1 MSEKSK
7 KQKVSIVEKMG
18 LFMVCAGNIPLM
30 GLLSGF
36 FMIYYTNVVG
46 LEPAALAT
54 LFLISKVVDGISDPI
69 MGYFLDKF
77 PVTKMGKF
85 RPMIILG
92 TIICVINYILL
103 WFGAVWIP
111 VGKYVIVYVTY
122 LLLGWTFDIMD
133 ISKNS
138 LLPVMSADDKERNS
152 LSLFNALGTM
162 IGSAVLAVAA
172 PILVA
177 EGTLQNYYVLIF
189 GSMAMVLVL
198 SIAGALCVKERVAF
212 EGKKEESYTFRELLQ
227 FLRYKP
233 VWALFLVAL
242 VVGVGSNIAGGAGAY
257 FYTYILGD
265 MTLMSGVSLVSMIT
279 TLVGIFLGPILANR
293 FGKKQIFVMAIVV
306 SILFSA
312 LRLIDV
318 RSMLLIYI
326 STVAGGVAGGCLE
339 VYRQALLSERVGD
352 MQSLTVFTV
361 NSDNPDMVIQDEQKA
376 GGKALGM
383 MLPYFVTILL
393 FAGAMGLGTDMV
405 AGEKER
411 GTMASMLVAPIKRSS
426 IVLGKVFA
434 LMIISGI
441 SSVVYVAVM
450 VGFLP
455 QMMGAYGSEGLGLSL
470 EVGQVLMMAFL
481 LIAIAFL
488 YSGIIVLISVF
499 AKDTKEANSY
509 IMPVYML
516 ILILGIATMF
526 TTQNIE
532 SWYYAVP
539 VFNTALALQGILTGD
554 VSVMQYAVTLAE
566 TLILGMILITVIA
579 KAFESEKVMAK

>member
-1 MSEKSK
+1 MREIRLICKKELSRVLTDRKMLFSVFLLPAIIMVVVMNVMTSFSKNLENDVKSHAPIVYLQSAPKGVEQYLKAYNEKMDLRTVDDE
-7 KQKVSIVEKMG
+7 QKVTEEIR
-18 LFMVCAGNIPLM
+18 
-30 GLLSGF
+30 
-36 FMIYYTNVVG
+36 
-46 LEPAALAT
+46 
-54 LFLISKVVDGISDPI
+54 DG
-69 MGYFLDKF
+69 
-77 PVTKMGKF
+77 
-85 RPMIILG
+85 
-92 TIICVINYILL
+92 
-103 WFGAVWIP
+103 
-111 VGKYVIVYVTY
+111 
-122 LLLGWTFDIMD
+122 
-133 ISKNS
+133 
-138 LLPVMSADDKERNS
+138 SADLWIAFPQDFLEQIEVYKTGDEIPQIKVYYNP
-152 LSLFNALGTM
+152 
-162 IGSAVLAVAA
+162 SAEYSQAA
-172 PILVA
+172 Y
-177 EGTLQNYYVLIF
+177 E
-189 GSMAMVLVL
+189 
-198 SIAGALCVKERVAF
+198 
-212 EGKKEESYTFRELLQ
+212 
-227 FLRYKP
+227 
-233 VWALFLVAL
+233 
-242 VVGVGSNIAGGAGAY
+242 
-257 FYTYILGD
+257 
-265 MTLMSGVSLVSMIT
+265 
-279 TLVGIFLGPILANR
+279 
-293 FGKKQIFVMAIVV
+293 
-306 SILFSA
+306 
-312 LRLIDV
+312 
-318 RSMLLIYI
+318 
-326 STVAGGVAGGCLE
+326 GVAGGCLE

>member
-1 MSEKSK
+1 MREIRLICKKELSRVLTDRKMLFSIFLLPAIIMVVVMNVMTSFSENLENDVKSHAPIVYLQSAPEGVEQYLK
-7 KQKVSIVEKMG
+7 AYNEKMDLRTMDDEQKVTEEIR
-18 LFMVCAGNIPLM
+18 
-30 GLLSGF
+30 
-36 FMIYYTNVVG
+36 
-46 LEPAALAT
+46 
-54 LFLISKVVDGISDPI
+54 DG
-69 MGYFLDKF
+69 
-77 PVTKMGKF
+77 
-85 RPMIILG
+85 
-92 TIICVINYILL
+92 
-103 WFGAVWIP
+103 
-111 VGKYVIVYVTY
+111 
-122 LLLGWTFDIMD
+122 
-133 ISKNS
+133 
-138 LLPVMSADDKERNS
+138 SAD
-152 LSLFNALGTM
+152 LW
-162 IGSAVLAVAA
+162 
-172 PILVA
+172 
-177 EGTLQNYYVLIF
+177 
-189 GSMAMVLVL
+189 
-198 SIAGALCVKERVAF
+198 IAF
-212 EGKKEESYTFRELLQ
+212 PQ
-227 FLRYKP
+227 DFLE
-233 VWALFLVAL
+233 
-242 VVGVGSNIAGGAGAY
+242 
-257 FYTYILGD
+257 
-265 MTLMSGVSLVSMIT
+265 
-279 TLVGIFLGPILANR
+279 
-293 FGKKQIFVMAIVV
+293 QI
-306 SILFSA
+306 
-312 LRLIDV
+312 
-318 RSMLLIYI
+318 
-326 STVAGGVAGGCLE
+326 E
-339 VYRQALLSERVGD
+339 VYKTGDEIPQIKVYYNPSERVGD

-499 AKDTKEANSY
+499 AKDTKEASSY

-532 SWYYAVP
+532 NWYYAVP

>member
-1 MSEKSK
+1 MREIRLICKKELSRVLTDRKMLFSVFLLPAIIMVVVMNVMTSFSKNLENDVKSHAPIVYLQNAPEGVEQYLKAYNEKMDLRTVDDE
-7 KQKVSIVEKMG
+7 QKVTEEIR
-18 LFMVCAGNIPLM
+18 
-30 GLLSGF
+30 
-36 FMIYYTNVVG
+36 
-46 LEPAALAT
+46 
-54 LFLISKVVDGISDPI
+54 DG
-69 MGYFLDKF
+69 
-77 PVTKMGKF
+77 
-85 RPMIILG
+85 
-92 TIICVINYILL
+92 
-103 WFGAVWIP
+103 
-111 VGKYVIVYVTY
+111 
-122 LLLGWTFDIMD
+122 
-133 ISKNS
+133 
-138 LLPVMSADDKERNS
+138 SADLWIAFPQDFLEQIEVYKTGDEIPQIKVYYNPS
-152 LSLFNALGTM
+152 EEYSQ
-162 IGSAVLAVAA
+162 AA
-172 PILVA
+172 Y
-177 EGTLQNYYVLIF
+177 E
-189 GSMAMVLVL
+189 
-198 SIAGALCVKERVAF
+198 
-212 EGKKEESYTFRELLQ
+212 
-227 FLRYKP
+227 
-233 VWALFLVAL
+233 
-242 VVGVGSNIAGGAGAY
+242 
-257 FYTYILGD
+257 
-265 MTLMSGVSLVSMIT
+265 
-279 TLVGIFLGPILANR
+279 
-293 FGKKQIFVMAIVV
+293 
-306 SILFSA
+306 
-312 LRLIDV
+312 
-318 RSMLLIYI
+318 
-326 STVAGGVAGGCLE
+326 GVAGGCLE

-450 VGFLP
+450 V
-455 QMMGAYGSEGLGLSL
+455 
-470 EVGQVLMMAFL
+470 VGQVLMMAFL

-499 AKDTKEANSY
+499 AKDTKEASSY

-516 ILILGIATMF
+516 ILVLGIATMF

-566 TLILGMILITVIA
+566 TLILGVILITVIA

>member
-1 MSEKSK
+1 MREIRLICKKELSRVLTDRKMLFSIFLLPAIIMVVVMNVMTSFSKNLENDVKSHAPIVYLQSAPEGVEQYLKAYNEKMDLRTMDDE
-7 KQKVSIVEKMG
+7 QKVTEEIR
-18 LFMVCAGNIPLM
+18 
-30 GLLSGF
+30 
-36 FMIYYTNVVG
+36 
-46 LEPAALAT
+46 
-54 LFLISKVVDGISDPI
+54 DG
-69 MGYFLDKF
+69 
-77 PVTKMGKF
+77 
-85 RPMIILG
+85 
-92 TIICVINYILL
+92 
-103 WFGAVWIP
+103 
-111 VGKYVIVYVTY
+111 
-122 LLLGWTFDIMD
+122 
-133 ISKNS
+133 
-138 LLPVMSADDKERNS
+138 SADLWIAFPQDFLEQIEVYKTGDEIPQIKVYYNPS
-152 LSLFNALGTM
+152 EEYSQ
-162 IGSAVLAVAA
+162 AA
-172 PILVA
+172 Y
-177 EGTLQNYYVLIF
+177 E
-189 GSMAMVLVL
+189 
-198 SIAGALCVKERVAF
+198 
-212 EGKKEESYTFRELLQ
+212 
-227 FLRYKP
+227 
-233 VWALFLVAL
+233 
-242 VVGVGSNIAGGAGAY
+242 
-257 FYTYILGD
+257 
-265 MTLMSGVSLVSMIT
+265 
-279 TLVGIFLGPILANR
+279 
-293 FGKKQIFVMAIVV
+293 
-306 SILFSA
+306 
-312 LRLIDV
+312 
-318 RSMLLIYI
+318 
-326 STVAGGVAGGCLE
+326 GVAGGCLE

-499 AKDTKEANSY
+499 AKDTKEASSY

-532 SWYYAVP
+532 NWYYAVP

-566 TLILGMILITVIA
+566 TLILGVILITVIA

>member
-1 MSEKSK
+1 MREIRLICKKELSRVLTDRKMLFSVFLLPAIIMVVVMNVMTSFSKNLENDVKSHAPIVYLQSAPEGVEQYLKAYNEKMDLRTVDDE
-7 KQKVSIVEKMG
+7 QKVTEEIR
-18 LFMVCAGNIPLM
+18 
-30 GLLSGF
+30 
-36 FMIYYTNVVG
+36 
-46 LEPAALAT
+46 
-54 LFLISKVVDGISDPI
+54 DG
-69 MGYFLDKF
+69 
-77 PVTKMGKF
+77 
-85 RPMIILG
+85 
-92 TIICVINYILL
+92 
-103 WFGAVWIP
+103 
-111 VGKYVIVYVTY
+111 
-122 LLLGWTFDIMD
+122 
-133 ISKNS
+133 
-138 LLPVMSADDKERNS
+138 SADLWIAFPQDFLEQIEVYKTGDEIPQIKVYYNPS
-152 LSLFNALGTM
+152 EEYSQ
-162 IGSAVLAVAA
+162 AA
-172 PILVA
+172 Y
-177 EGTLQNYYVLIF
+177 E
-189 GSMAMVLVL
+189 
-198 SIAGALCVKERVAF
+198 
-212 EGKKEESYTFRELLQ
+212 
-227 FLRYKP
+227 
-233 VWALFLVAL
+233 
-242 VVGVGSNIAGGAGAY
+242 
-257 FYTYILGD
+257 
-265 MTLMSGVSLVSMIT
+265 
-279 TLVGIFLGPILANR
+279 
-293 FGKKQIFVMAIVV
+293 
-306 SILFSA
+306 
-312 LRLIDV
+312 
-318 RSMLLIYI
+318 
-326 STVAGGVAGGCLE
+326 GVAGGCLE

-499 AKDTKEANSY
+499 AKDTKEASSY

-516 ILILGIATMF
+516 ILVLGIATMF
-526 TTQNIE
+526 TTHNIE
-532 SWYYAVP
+532 NWYYAVP

-566 TLILGMILITVIA
+566 TLILGVILITVIA

>member
-1 MSEKSK
+1 MREIRLICKKELSRVLTDRKMLFSIFLLPAIIMVVVMNVMTSFSKNLENDVKSLAPIVYLKNAPEGVEQYLKAYNEKMDLRTMDDE
-7 KQKVSIVEKMG
+7 QKVTEEIR
-18 LFMVCAGNIPLM
+18 
-30 GLLSGF
+30 
-36 FMIYYTNVVG
+36 
-46 LEPAALAT
+46 
-54 LFLISKVVDGISDPI
+54 DG
-69 MGYFLDKF
+69 
-77 PVTKMGKF
+77 
-85 RPMIILG
+85 
-92 TIICVINYILL
+92 
-103 WFGAVWIP
+103 
-111 VGKYVIVYVTY
+111 
-122 LLLGWTFDIMD
+122 
-133 ISKNS
+133 
-138 LLPVMSADDKERNS
+138 SADLWIAFPQDFLEQIEVYK
-152 LSLFNALGTM
+152 
-162 IGSAVLAVAA
+162 IGDEIPQIKVYYNPSEEYSQAA
-172 PILVA
+172 Y
-177 EGTLQNYYVLIF
+177 E
-189 GSMAMVLVL
+189 
-198 SIAGALCVKERVAF
+198 
-212 EGKKEESYTFRELLQ
+212 
-227 FLRYKP
+227 
-233 VWALFLVAL
+233 
-242 VVGVGSNIAGGAGAY
+242 
-257 FYTYILGD
+257 
-265 MTLMSGVSLVSMIT
+265 
-279 TLVGIFLGPILANR
+279 
-293 FGKKQIFVMAIVV
+293 
-306 SILFSA
+306 
-312 LRLIDV
+312 
-318 RSMLLIYI
+318 
-326 STVAGGVAGGCLE
+326 GVAGGCLE

-455 QMMGAYGSEGLGLSL
+455 QMMRSYGSEGLGLSL

-499 AKDTKEANSY
+499 AKDTKEASSY

-532 SWYYAVP
+532 NWYYAVP

>member
-1 MSEKSK
+1 MREIRLICKKELSRVLTDRKMLFSVFLLPAIIMVVVMNVMTSFSKNLENDVKSHAPIVYLQSAPEGVEQYLKAYNEKMDLRTMDDE
-7 KQKVSIVEKMG
+7 QKVTEEIR
-18 LFMVCAGNIPLM
+18 
-30 GLLSGF
+30 
-36 FMIYYTNVVG
+36 
-46 LEPAALAT
+46 
-54 LFLISKVVDGISDPI
+54 DG
-69 MGYFLDKF
+69 
-77 PVTKMGKF
+77 
-85 RPMIILG
+85 
-92 TIICVINYILL
+92 
-103 WFGAVWIP
+103 
-111 VGKYVIVYVTY
+111 
-122 LLLGWTFDIMD
+122 
-133 ISKNS
+133 
-138 LLPVMSADDKERNS
+138 SADLWIAFPQDFLEQIEVYKTGDEIPQIKVYYNPS
-152 LSLFNALGTM
+152 EEYSQ
-162 IGSAVLAVAA
+162 AA
-172 PILVA
+172 Y
-177 EGTLQNYYVLIF
+177 E
-189 GSMAMVLVL
+189 
-198 SIAGALCVKERVAF
+198 
-212 EGKKEESYTFRELLQ
+212 
-227 FLRYKP
+227 
-233 VWALFLVAL
+233 
-242 VVGVGSNIAGGAGAY
+242 
-257 FYTYILGD
+257 
-265 MTLMSGVSLVSMIT
+265 
-279 TLVGIFLGPILANR
+279 
-293 FGKKQIFVMAIVV
+293 
-306 SILFSA
+306 
-312 LRLIDV
+312 
-318 RSMLLIYI
+318 
-326 STVAGGVAGGCLE
+326 GVAGGCLE

-499 AKDTKEANSY
+499 AKDTKEASSY

-516 ILILGIATMF
+516 ILVLGIATMF
-526 TTQNIE
+526 TTHNIE
-532 SWYYAVP
+532 NWYYAVP

-566 TLILGMILITVIA
+566 TLILGVILITVIA

>member
-1 MSEKSK
+1 MKAYNEKMDLRTMDDE
-7 KQKVSIVEKMG
+7 QKVTEEIR
-18 LFMVCAGNIPLM
+18 
-30 GLLSGF
+30 
-36 FMIYYTNVVG
+36 
-46 LEPAALAT
+46 
-54 LFLISKVVDGISDPI
+54 DG
-69 MGYFLDKF
+69 
-77 PVTKMGKF
+77 
-85 RPMIILG
+85 
-92 TIICVINYILL
+92 
-103 WFGAVWIP
+103 
-111 VGKYVIVYVTY
+111 
-122 LLLGWTFDIMD
+122 
-133 ISKNS
+133 
-138 LLPVMSADDKERNS
+138 SADLWIAFPQDFLEQIEVYKTGDEIPQIKVYYNPS
-152 LSLFNALGTM
+152 EEYSQ
-162 IGSAVLAVAA
+162 AA
-172 PILVA
+172 Y
-177 EGTLQNYYVLIF
+177 E
-189 GSMAMVLVL
+189 
-198 SIAGALCVKERVAF
+198 
-212 EGKKEESYTFRELLQ
+212 
-227 FLRYKP
+227 
-233 VWALFLVAL
+233 
-242 VVGVGSNIAGGAGAY
+242 
-257 FYTYILGD
+257 
-265 MTLMSGVSLVSMIT
+265 
-279 TLVGIFLGPILANR
+279 
-293 FGKKQIFVMAIVV
+293 
-306 SILFSA
+306 
-312 LRLIDV
+312 
-318 RSMLLIYI
+318 
-326 STVAGGVAGGCLE
+326 GVAGGCLE

-455 QMMGAYGSEGLGLSL
+455 QMTGAYGSEGLGLSL

-499 AKDTKEANSY
+499 AKDTKEASSY

-532 SWYYAVP
+532 NWYYAVP

>member
-1 MSEKSK
+1 MREIRLICKKELSRVLTDRKMLFSVFLLPAIIMVVVMNVMTSFSENLENDVKSHSPIVYLQNAPEGVEQYLK
-7 KQKVSIVEKMG
+7 AYNEKMDLRTVDDEQKVTEEIR
-18 LFMVCAGNIPLM
+18 
-30 GLLSGF
+30 
-36 FMIYYTNVVG
+36 
-46 LEPAALAT
+46 
-54 LFLISKVVDGISDPI
+54 DG
-69 MGYFLDKF
+69 
-77 PVTKMGKF
+77 
-85 RPMIILG
+85 
-92 TIICVINYILL
+92 
-103 WFGAVWIP
+103 
-111 VGKYVIVYVTY
+111 
-122 LLLGWTFDIMD
+122 
-133 ISKNS
+133 
-138 LLPVMSADDKERNS
+138 SADLWIAFPQDFLEQIEVYKTGDEIPQIKVYYNPS
-152 LSLFNALGTM
+152 EEYSQ
-162 IGSAVLAVAA
+162 AA
-172 PILVA
+172 Y
-177 EGTLQNYYVLIF
+177 E
-189 GSMAMVLVL
+189 
-198 SIAGALCVKERVAF
+198 
-212 EGKKEESYTFRELLQ
+212 
-227 FLRYKP
+227 
-233 VWALFLVAL
+233 
-242 VVGVGSNIAGGAGAY
+242 
-257 FYTYILGD
+257 
-265 MTLMSGVSLVSMIT
+265 
-279 TLVGIFLGPILANR
+279 
-293 FGKKQIFVMAIVV
+293 
-306 SILFSA
+306 
-312 LRLIDV
+312 
-318 RSMLLIYI
+318 
-326 STVAGGVAGGCLE
+326 GVAGGCLE

-499 AKDTKEANSY
+499 AKDTKEASSY

-532 SWYYAVP
+532 NWYYAVP

>member
-1 MSEKSK
+1 MREIRLICKKELSRVLTDRKMLFSVFLLPAIIMVVVMNVMTSFSKNLENDVKSHAPIVYLQSAPEGVEQYLKAYNEKMDLRTVDDE
-7 KQKVSIVEKMG
+7 QKVTEEIR
-18 LFMVCAGNIPLM
+18 
-30 GLLSGF
+30 
-36 FMIYYTNVVG
+36 
-46 LEPAALAT
+46 
-54 LFLISKVVDGISDPI
+54 DG
-69 MGYFLDKF
+69 
-77 PVTKMGKF
+77 
-85 RPMIILG
+85 
-92 TIICVINYILL
+92 
-103 WFGAVWIP
+103 
-111 VGKYVIVYVTY
+111 
-122 LLLGWTFDIMD
+122 
-133 ISKNS
+133 
-138 LLPVMSADDKERNS
+138 SADLWIAFPQDFLEQIEVYKTGDEIPQIKVYYNPS
-152 LSLFNALGTM
+152 EEYSQ
-162 IGSAVLAVAA
+162 AA
-172 PILVA
+172 Y
-177 EGTLQNYYVLIF
+177 E
-189 GSMAMVLVL
+189 
-198 SIAGALCVKERVAF
+198 
-212 EGKKEESYTFRELLQ
+212 
-227 FLRYKP
+227 
-233 VWALFLVAL
+233 
-242 VVGVGSNIAGGAGAY
+242 
-257 FYTYILGD
+257 
-265 MTLMSGVSLVSMIT
+265 
-279 TLVGIFLGPILANR
+279 
-293 FGKKQIFVMAIVV
+293 
-306 SILFSA
+306 
-312 LRLIDV
+312 
-318 RSMLLIYI
+318 
-326 STVAGGVAGGCLE
+326 GVAGGCLE

-499 AKDTKEANSY
+499 AKDTKEASSY

-532 SWYYAVP
+532 NWYYAVP

>member
-1 MSEKSK
+1 MREIRLICKKELSRVLTDRKMLFSVFLLPAIIMVVVMNVMTSFSKNLENDVKSHAPIVYLQTAPEGVEQYLKAYKEKMDLRTVDDE
-7 KQKVSIVEKMG
+7 QKVTEEIR
-18 LFMVCAGNIPLM
+18 
-30 GLLSGF
+30 
-36 FMIYYTNVVG
+36 
-46 LEPAALAT
+46 
-54 LFLISKVVDGISDPI
+54 DG
-69 MGYFLDKF
+69 
-77 PVTKMGKF
+77 
-85 RPMIILG
+85 
-92 TIICVINYILL
+92 
-103 WFGAVWIP
+103 
-111 VGKYVIVYVTY
+111 
-122 LLLGWTFDIMD
+122 
-133 ISKNS
+133 
-138 LLPVMSADDKERNS
+138 SADLWIAFPQDFLEQIEVYKTGDEIPQIKVYYNPS
-152 LSLFNALGTM
+152 EEYSQ
-162 IGSAVLAVAA
+162 AA
-172 PILVA
+172 Y
-177 EGTLQNYYVLIF
+177 E
-189 GSMAMVLVL
+189 
-198 SIAGALCVKERVAF
+198 
-212 EGKKEESYTFRELLQ
+212 
-227 FLRYKP
+227 
-233 VWALFLVAL
+233 
-242 VVGVGSNIAGGAGAY
+242 
-257 FYTYILGD
+257 
-265 MTLMSGVSLVSMIT
+265 
-279 TLVGIFLGPILANR
+279 
-293 FGKKQIFVMAIVV
+293 
-306 SILFSA
+306 
-312 LRLIDV
+312 
-318 RSMLLIYI
+318 
-326 STVAGGVAGGCLE
+326 GVAGGCLE

>member
-1 MSEKSK
+1 MKAYNEKMDLRTMDDE
-7 KQKVSIVEKMG
+7 QKVTEEIR
-18 LFMVCAGNIPLM
+18 
-30 GLLSGF
+30 
-36 FMIYYTNVVG
+36 
-46 LEPAALAT
+46 
-54 LFLISKVVDGISDPI
+54 DG
-69 MGYFLDKF
+69 
-77 PVTKMGKF
+77 
-85 RPMIILG
+85 
-92 TIICVINYILL
+92 
-103 WFGAVWIP
+103 
-111 VGKYVIVYVTY
+111 
-122 LLLGWTFDIMD
+122 
-133 ISKNS
+133 
-138 LLPVMSADDKERNS
+138 SADLWIAFPQDFLEQIEVYKTGDEIPQIKVYYNPS
-152 LSLFNALGTM
+152 EEYSQ
-162 IGSAVLAVAA
+162 AA
-172 PILVA
+172 Y
-177 EGTLQNYYVLIF
+177 E
-189 GSMAMVLVL
+189 
-198 SIAGALCVKERVAF
+198 
-212 EGKKEESYTFRELLQ
+212 
-227 FLRYKP
+227 
-233 VWALFLVAL
+233 
-242 VVGVGSNIAGGAGAY
+242 
-257 FYTYILGD
+257 
-265 MTLMSGVSLVSMIT
+265 
-279 TLVGIFLGPILANR
+279 
-293 FGKKQIFVMAIVV
+293 
-306 SILFSA
+306 
-312 LRLIDV
+312 
-318 RSMLLIYI
+318 
-326 STVAGGVAGGCLE
+326 GVAGGCLE

-499 AKDTKEANSY
+499 AKDTKEASSY

-532 SWYYAVP
+532 NWYYAVP

>member
-1 MSEKSK
+1 MREIRLICKKELSRVLTDRKMLFSVFLLPAIIMVVVMNVMTSFSENLENDVKSHVPIVYLQNAPEGVEQYLK
-7 KQKVSIVEKMG
+7 AYNEKMDLRTVDDEQKVTEEIR
-18 LFMVCAGNIPLM
+18 
-30 GLLSGF
+30 
-36 FMIYYTNVVG
+36 
-46 LEPAALAT
+46 
-54 LFLISKVVDGISDPI
+54 DG
-69 MGYFLDKF
+69 
-77 PVTKMGKF
+77 
-85 RPMIILG
+85 
-92 TIICVINYILL
+92 
-103 WFGAVWIP
+103 
-111 VGKYVIVYVTY
+111 
-122 LLLGWTFDIMD
+122 
-133 ISKNS
+133 
-138 LLPVMSADDKERNS
+138 SADLWIAFPQDFLEQIEVYKTGDEIPQIKVYYNPS
-152 LSLFNALGTM
+152 EEYSQ
-162 IGSAVLAVAA
+162 AA
-172 PILVA
+172 Y
-177 EGTLQNYYVLIF
+177 E
-189 GSMAMVLVL
+189 
-198 SIAGALCVKERVAF
+198 
-212 EGKKEESYTFRELLQ
+212 
-227 FLRYKP
+227 
-233 VWALFLVAL
+233 
-242 VVGVGSNIAGGAGAY
+242 
-257 FYTYILGD
+257 
-265 MTLMSGVSLVSMIT
+265 
-279 TLVGIFLGPILANR
+279 
-293 FGKKQIFVMAIVV
+293 
-306 SILFSA
+306 
-312 LRLIDV
+312 
-318 RSMLLIYI
+318 
-326 STVAGGVAGGCLE
+326 GVAGGCLE

-499 AKDTKEANSY
+499 AKDTKEASSY

-516 ILILGIATMF
+516 ILVLGIATMF

-532 SWYYAVP
+532 NWYYAVP

-566 TLILGMILITVIA
+566 TLILGVILITVIA

>member
-1 MSEKSK
+1 MREIRLICKKELSRVLTDRKMLFSVFLLPAIIMVVVMNVMTSFSKNLENDVKSHAPIVYLQNAPEGVEQYLKAYNEKMDLRTVDDE
-7 KQKVSIVEKMG
+7 QKVTEEIR
-18 LFMVCAGNIPLM
+18 
-30 GLLSGF
+30 
-36 FMIYYTNVVG
+36 
-46 LEPAALAT
+46 
-54 LFLISKVVDGISDPI
+54 DG
-69 MGYFLDKF
+69 
-77 PVTKMGKF
+77 
-85 RPMIILG
+85 
-92 TIICVINYILL
+92 
-103 WFGAVWIP
+103 
-111 VGKYVIVYVTY
+111 
-122 LLLGWTFDIMD
+122 
-133 ISKNS
+133 
-138 LLPVMSADDKERNS
+138 SADLWIAFPQDFLEQIEVYKTGDEIPQIKVYYNPS
-152 LSLFNALGTM
+152 EEYSQ
-162 IGSAVLAVAA
+162 AA
-172 PILVA
+172 Y
-177 EGTLQNYYVLIF
+177 E
-189 GSMAMVLVL
+189 
-198 SIAGALCVKERVAF
+198 
-212 EGKKEESYTFRELLQ
+212 
-227 FLRYKP
+227 
-233 VWALFLVAL
+233 
-242 VVGVGSNIAGGAGAY
+242 
-257 FYTYILGD
+257 
-265 MTLMSGVSLVSMIT
+265 
-279 TLVGIFLGPILANR
+279 
-293 FGKKQIFVMAIVV
+293 
-306 SILFSA
+306 
-312 LRLIDV
+312 
-318 RSMLLIYI
+318 
-326 STVAGGVAGGCLE
+326 GVAGGCLE

-455 QMMGAYGSEGLGLSL
+455 QMMGAYGSE
-470 EVGQVLMMAFL
+470 LMMAFL

-499 AKDTKEANSY
+499 AKDTKEASSY

-516 ILILGIATMF
+516 ILVLGIATMF
-526 TTQNIE
+526 TTHNIE
-532 SWYYAVP
+532 NWYYAVP

-566 TLILGMILITVIA
+566 TLILGVILITVIA

>member
-1 MSEKSK
+1 M
-7 KQKVSIVEKMG
+7 
-18 LFMVCAGNIPLM
+18 
-30 GLLSGF
+30 
-36 FMIYYTNVVG
+36 
-46 LEPAALAT
+46 
-54 LFLISKVVDGISDPI
+54 
-69 MGYFLDKF
+69 
-77 PVTKMGKF
+77 
-85 RPMIILG
+85 
-92 TIICVINYILL
+92 
-103 WFGAVWIP
+103 
-111 VGKYVIVYVTY
+111 
-122 LLLGWTFDIMD
+122 
-133 ISKNS
+133 
-138 LLPVMSADDKERNS
+138 
-152 LSLFNALGTM
+152 
-162 IGSAVLAVAA
+162 
-172 PILVA
+172 
-177 EGTLQNYYVLIF
+177 
-189 GSMAMVLVL
+189 
-198 SIAGALCVKERVAF
+198 
-212 EGKKEESYTFRELLQ
+212 
-227 FLRYKP
+227 
-233 VWALFLVAL
+233 
-242 VVGVGSNIAGGAGAY
+242 
-257 FYTYILGD
+257 
-265 MTLMSGVSLVSMIT
+265 
-279 TLVGIFLGPILANR
+279 
-293 FGKKQIFVMAIVV
+293 
-306 SILFSA
+306 
-312 LRLIDV
+312 
-318 RSMLLIYI
+318 
-326 STVAGGVAGGCLE
+326 AGGCLE

-488 YSGIIVLISVF
+488 YSGIIVLI
-499 AKDTKEANSY
+499 
-509 IMPVYML
+509 MPVYML

-532 SWYYAVP
+532 NWYYAVP

-566 TLILGMILITVIA
+566 TLILGMILITV
-579 KAFESEKVMAK
+579 MAK